1 MSFRSAIAARVLM
14 FAGAATVALSSPA
27 FAQDQA
33 ASEEP
38 ATDQPSEEAVQE
50 TGEIVVTARRR
61 NEALIDV
68 PIAVTTYSG
77 AELERQGAVDITD
90 VGDTSPNVT
99 LEVSRGTNST
109 LTAFIR
115 GIGQQD
121 PVGGFEQGVGIYL
134 DDVYLNRPQGAVLDI
149 YDVER
154 IEVLRGPQGTL
165 YGRNTIG
172 GAIKYV
178 TRRLSDDPEVRLRGT
193 VGSHG
198 QLDAVATASYPIAD
212 MLRVGASVARLTR
225 DGFGK
230 NFTTGD
236 DNYNKD
242 VKAGRLSAEIGRD
255 ESALIRISGDYTEDL
270 SNPRGGHRLIDGL
283 FTGAEVINDEFDSFG
298 GIDDPKQK
306 VISKGVAANAQLH
319 VADGFKLKSI
329 TAYRKDKSTT
339 PIDFDAL
346 PSVDVDVPGIYKNDQ
361 FSQEFQ
367 LEVDKGP
374 LSGVVGAYYLNA
386 NADTTFDVRLFT
398 TFNGFSAFS
407 DGHVDTKTW
416 AIFGDFS
423 YEFSDQFSASVGGR
437 FTNDKR
443 HATVFRQ
450 SYLGEGSEIF
460 GGLGIPFLQSTSDFE
475 GSRNDKAF
483 TPRISVSYKP
493 NDDHHLY
500 ASWSKGFKGG
510 GFDPRGQSKSAI
522 DLDGDG
528 DTDAEDIFE
537 YMTFEPEKVSS
548 FELGWKASLF
558 DRRMFTSLALFRAN
572 YKDMQIPASTPCV
585 DANGTNTFCGL
596 TSNAGKAVI
605 QGVEWEGDARLFGD
619 PGGPR
624 LNFAWS
630 LGYLDAKFKEFIIPM
645 VVDKDL
651 VPFPGGGVD
660 GKPIDTDMA
669 DFREIQNTPKWT
681 ASGTLRYEAP
691 VAEGKLNLLTTLS
704 YRGKS
709 QQFEIASPGLDQKG
723 FILWDASAV
732 YELPGGHWTV
742 GLHGKNLTDKRYI
755 VSGYN
760 FMNVNPYTGE
770 FVKNGAIR
778 GAAFGVPGLE
788 SALGREGVLTAYYGS
803 PRQVMFTVGYKL

>member
-1 MSFRSAIAARVLM
+1 MSNRNVTARVALLAGSAILA
-14 FAGAATVALSSPA
+14 ALSSPA
-27 FAQDQA
+27 FAQDGDQQPAEVTA
-33 ASEEP
+33 ADAP
-38 ATDQPSEEAVQE
+38 AATEEAVQ
-50 TGEIVVTARRR
+50 TGDIVVTARRR
-61 NEALIDV
+61 DEALLDV
-68 PIAVTTYSG
+68 PIAVTAYSG
-77 AELERQGAVDITD
+77 AQLERQGAVDITD
-90 VGDTSPNVT
+90 IADTTPNVT
-99 LEVSRGTNST
+99 LEVSRGSNST

-178 TRRLSDDPEVRLRGT
+178 TRRLSDRPEIRARAT
-193 VGSHG
+193 VGTYG
-198 QLDAVATASYPIAD
+198 QLDGVVTASYPIAD
-212 MLRVGASVARLTR
+212 MLRVGAAVARLTR

-230 NFTTGD
+230 NFTTGKE
-236 DNYNKD
+236 NYDKD
-242 VKAGRLSAEIGRD
+242 VVAGRISAEIGRD
-255 ESALIRISGDYTEDL
+255 ESALLRLSADYTKDR
-270 SNPRGGHRLIDGL
+270 SNERGGHRLIEGL
-283 FTGAEVINDEFDSFG
+283 FSGAPVLDDEFDSLG
-298 GIDDPKQK
+298 GLVDPKQK
-306 VISKGVAANAQLH
+306 VTSKGFAANGQLQL
-319 VADGFKLKSI
+319 ADGLKLKSI
-329 TAYRKDKSTT
+329 TAYRKDSSKT

-346 PSVDVDVPGIYKNDQ
+346 PSIDVDVPSIYKNDQ

-386 NADTTFDVRLFT
+386 NADTTFDVRVFT
-398 TFNGFSAFS
+398 TFNGFTAFS

-416 AIFGDFS
+416 AVFGDFS
-423 YEFSDQFSASVGGR
+423 YEFSDRFSASVGGR

-450 SYLGEGSEIF
+450 SYLGGGSEIF
-460 GGLGIPFLQSTSDFE
+460 GGLGIPFLNPTSDFE
-475 GSRNDKAF
+475 GKRTDKAF
-483 TPRISVSYKP
+483 TPRVSVSFKP
-493 NDDHHLY
+493 NDDHHFY

-528 DTDAEDIFE
+528 DTDAADIFD
-537 YMTFEPEKVSS
+537 YMTFEPEKVTS
-548 FELGWKASLF
+548 FELGWKASLL
-558 DRRMFTSLALFRAN
+558 DKRVFTSLALFHAK
-572 YKDMQIPASTPCV
+572 YKDMQIPASSPCV

-630 LGYLDAKFKEFIIPM
+630 LGYLDAKFKEFIVPM
-645 VVDKDL
+645 IVDEDL
-651 VPFPGGGVD
+651 HLFPGGEVRD
-660 GKPIDTDMA
+660 IDLA
-669 DFREIQNTPKWT
+669 KFRKIQNTPKWT
-681 ASGTLRYEAP
+681 ASGTLRYETP
-691 VAEGKLNLLTTLS
+691 LAEGRLNLLTTVS

-723 FILWDASAV
+723 FSLWDASAV
-732 YELPGGHWTV
+732 YELPGGHWTM
-742 GLHGKNLTDKRYI
+742 GLHGKNLANKRYI
-755 VSGYN
+755 VAGYN

-770 FVKNGAIR
+770 FVNNGAPS
-778 GAAFGVPGLE
+778 GYVNGVPGIE
-788 SALGREGVLTAYYGS
+788 SALGREGVLTAYYGN
-803 PRQVMFTVGYKL
+803 PRQILFTVGYKL